1 MDQYLIYLRKSRKD
15 REAELQTGNFD
26 TLERHRSALL
36 RLAKERGYYIA
47 DILEE
52 VVTGDTI
59 AERPK
64 MQELLR
70 MVETGLYAGV
80 LVMEVPR
87 LARGKTRDQGIVSET
102 FSYSQTKIIT
112 PDKTYDPSNDAD
124 EDYFEFGLFMSRQEY
139 RMINKRLNRGRMASL
154 NEGKYIAGAAPY
166 GYEKYKL
173 QGQKGYSLRIVGDQ
187 AAVVRRIYQLYIVG
201 LPGPDGVDEPLGSYR
216 IANLLTAQGIPSPG
230 GGKWTA
236 TAVRDILKNPTYA
249 GMIRWAY
256 RPVLKQVK
264 NGEIRYSTPVSPDP
278 KLVQGLHE
286 AIIPLELWQQAQE
299 LMHSSSKSCVPA
311 KKQMTNPMAGVLYCS
326 ECGRSLVRVRA
337 SKNSPVYRL
346 MCPTPGCPTVSH
358 RIEEVE
364 TALLDSIRS
373 WLTEYKLSA
382 EAQQA
387 QRQIEQQ
394 PDQAKALR
402 KSLATLQEQQGR
414 LYDLLEQ
421 RIYTQEIFLER
432 SKLLA
437 QRIADAQAAIDEA
450 EAAEKKRAAV
460 LQLRQNI
467 IPEMENLLETY
478 WSAESAQERNRL
490 LKPVLSR
497 VIYEKQP
504 GEPTFRLHLFPRTE

>member
-15 REAELQTGNFD
+15 RETELQTGSFD

-36 RLAKERGYYIA
+36 QLAKARNYYIA

-102 FSYSQTKIIT
+102 FSYSKTKIIT
-112 PDKTYDPSNDAD
+112 PDKIYDPANDAD

-173 QGQKGYSLRIVGDQ
+173 PGQKGYSLRIVEDC
-187 AAVVRRIYQLYIVG
+187 AAVVRQIYQLYTVG
-201 LPGPDGVDEPLGSYR
+201 IPGPDGKDRPLGSYR
-216 IANLLTAQGIPSPG
+216 IAAQLNAQGIASPG
-230 GGKWTA
+230 GVNWTA

-249 GMIRWAY
+249 GMVRWAY
-256 RPVLKQVK
+256 RPVLKQMK
-264 NGEIRYSTPVSPDP
+264 NGEIRYSTPVNGDP
-278 KLVQGLHE
+278 KLVQGLHD
-286 AIIPLELWQQAQE
+286 AIIPLELWQQAQD
-299 LMHSSSKSCVPA
+299 LMKNSNKSCVPA
-311 KKQMTNPMAGVLYCS
+311 HKQMTNPMAGLLYCS
-326 ECGRSLVRVRA
+326 ECGRSMVRVRS
-337 SKNSPVYRL
+337 SKRSPVYRL
-346 MCPTPGCPTVSH
+346 MCPTMGCPTVSH

-364 TALLDSIRS
+364 KTLLDNLQV
-373 WLTEYKLSA
+373 WLQEYKLSTTA
-382 EAQQA
+382 LPTQ
-387 QRQIEQQ
+387 QQ
-394 PDQAKALR
+394 PTQPDPTKPLR
-402 KSLATLQEQQGR
+402 KSLSTLQEQQSR

-421 RIYTQEIFLER
+421 GVYTQEIFLER
-432 SKLLA
+432 SKVLA
-437 QRIADAQAAIDEA
+437 QRITDAQQALADA
-450 EAAEKKRAAV
+450 EAAEKKKADII
-460 LQLRQNI
+460 QLRQNI
-467 IPEMENLLETY
+467 IPEMEHLLATY
-478 WSAESAQERNRL
+478 WTCSTAQDKNDL
-490 LKPVLSR
+490 LRTVLDR
-497 VIYEKQP
+497 VIYAKAP
-504 GEPTFRLHLFPRTE
+504 GASAFRLYLFPRLK